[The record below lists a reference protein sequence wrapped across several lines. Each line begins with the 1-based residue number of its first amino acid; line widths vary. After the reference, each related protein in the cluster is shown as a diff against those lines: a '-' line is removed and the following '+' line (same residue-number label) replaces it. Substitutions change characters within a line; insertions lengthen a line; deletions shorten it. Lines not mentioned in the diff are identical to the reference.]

1 MTHLNYKLK
10 MWVWK
15 IRKSTRRGI
24 NIKNN
29 KLTIVK
35 MFTYVII
42 YALMILVFYL
52 LHNQVTETTNQF
64 EFPSIVLYVSP
75 IIMILFGILLNFERI
90 IELINAKGKITVDWL
105 RLVIVV
111 LPLTAISFLYL
122 LQYSQ
127 VFQYTLLTYYIR
139 PPVIYVA
146 QFLLG
151 FLLVSCFTKKAI

>member
-1 MTHLNYKLK
+1 
-10 MWVWK
+10 
-15 IRKSTRRGI
+15 
-24 NIKNN
+24 
-29 KLTIVK
+29 

-52 LHNQVTETTNQF
+52 LYKQTTETTNPF
-64 EFPSIVLYVSP
+64 EFPSIVLYVAP
-75 IIMILFGILLNFERI
+75 IVMILFGILLNFERI
-90 IELINAKGKITVDWL
+90 IELVNAKGKISVDWL

-111 LPLTAISFLYL
+111 LPLTPISFLYL

-151 FLLVSCFTKKAI
+151 FLLVSCFTKRSDLESSD